1 MGLLECGCLGE
12 LGCCFLGFL
21 GCCCCCLWLLG
32 CCCCLGALG
41 LLLLE
46 WLHSHS
52 RKFSGLCVH
61 GHAVLRTPF
70 HLALGQPFTGTG
82 QRPPVQWC
90 PPSSPGQTFSWQH
103 RVLITFRC
111 PCSVSPLLW
120 CLLEVQASTGLA
132 VGQSLLPFRIS
143 KQRATLYQEHSPH
156 LSPGKRTPS
165 RLCSCSICWA
175 RLLPLPFLG
184 CHPRDLPPQTANPL
198 SDYSSWRALGFF

>member
-1 MGLLECGCLGE
+1 MNGFTAIPESSVGSACMGMQFCVLLST
-12 LGCCFLGFL
+12 
-21 GCCCCCLWLLG
+21 WLLVSP
-32 CCCCLGALG
+32 L
-41 LLLLE
+41 
-46 WLHSHS
+46 
-52 RKFSGLCVH
+52 
-61 GHAVLRTPF
+61 
-70 HLALGQPFTGTG
+70 LGQGKDHQYNG
-82 QRPPVQWC
+82 VPPAVW
-90 PPSSPGQTFSWQH
+90 GQTFSWQH

-198 SDYSSWRALGFF
+198 SDYSSWRAHGFF